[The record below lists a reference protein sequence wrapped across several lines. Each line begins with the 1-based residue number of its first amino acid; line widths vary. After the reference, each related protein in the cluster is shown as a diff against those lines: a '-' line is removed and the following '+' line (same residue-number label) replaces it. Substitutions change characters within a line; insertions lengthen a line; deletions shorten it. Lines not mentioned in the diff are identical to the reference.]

1 MMRCVCTWVS
11 TPFRKVESLLGLI
24 RSYLL
29 FGPIGARVRV
39 PLSVEIKYPDRVE
52 LGEGMAVG
60 PACTL
65 GAHAPIRFGKFV
77 RISKGVT
84 LETAGLDFSSGKPP
98 YKHIS
103 RPIVVEEGVWIG
115 ARAIVLGGVTIGKF
129 SIVGAGSVVTKDIP
143 AYSIVVG
150 NPARVIR
157 SFAPTAE

>member
-1 MMRCVCTWVS
+1 MMRCVWAWVS
-11 TPFRKVESLLGLI
+11 TPFRKFESLLGLI
-24 RSYLL
+24 RSYFL

-39 PLSVEIKYPDRVE
+39 PLSVEIKYPDHVE

-103 RPIVVEEGVWIG
+103 RPIVVEDGVWIG
-115 ARAIVLGGVTIGKF
+115 ARTIVLGGVTIGKF

-143 AYSIVVG
+143 AFSIAVG